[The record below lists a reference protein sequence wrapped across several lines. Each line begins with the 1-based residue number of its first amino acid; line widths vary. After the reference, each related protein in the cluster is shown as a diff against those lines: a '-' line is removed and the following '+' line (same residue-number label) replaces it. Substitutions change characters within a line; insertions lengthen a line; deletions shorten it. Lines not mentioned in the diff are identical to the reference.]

1 MQSERTVSYMDDVN
15 NNEKGTLEIIENQD
29 NNNKKDEKKKNK
41 VVGAICMIFLLLL
54 LAATAA
60 GGFIF
65 GIVLGIVRT
74 APEIDPTNIL
84 STLSESSVITD
95 EQGNII
101 EKIHD
106 PNENREIVS
115 LDEMPKDL
123 RNAFLAIEDHRF
135 EQHFGIDVQRI
146 LSSLLHNF
154 QVGDPTSQGASTITQ
169 QLVKNLY
176 LTNEK
181 SWERKIKE
189 IYLALKIERI
199 LSKEQILENYLN
211 TIPLGQSSYGVQT
224 AARTYFSKDVRDLTL
239 AECAMLAGAAK
250 STVTYAP
257 FSRYNMDDLQNIL
270 EEDIVGYVVIGSV
283 QYACVYNQDARD
295 RQLLILGRMLELG
308 YINESEYNKAIN
320 EDMRIA
326 LNPGQTKIAQIS
338 TLPMDYVKE
347 KVIEDLMN
355 KKSMSYK
362 EAETYLYRGG
372 LTITTTIDVNM
383 QKSLEDSY
391 KKFSYNFLGADPTGE
406 APVGEE
412 WRYFKWI
419 DGESVGCLDSQ
430 KNVLNEYGQTI
441 FYLKGNIL
449 DEDGNI
455 YLNSDEYSYDQSGF
469 LIINSKKFD
478 IYSAN
483 IDIVDCYTINEEF
496 NFVSH
501 ILGSLNIGGNLQI
514 LEQKGTKGKFIITKD
529 FLDKNQ
535 DVFQVGDDNV
545 LRISKDFFYYQE
557 HGIVQPQSAAVIM
570 DYRTGKIKAMFGGRN
585 IEGSKTF
592 NRATDAARQPGS
604 TIKPLSVYLPALN
617 NGYTA
622 SYILEDLPRTNEAGE
637 RWPKNWFEHRSV
649 KYWGKLTLR
658 KSIEQSVNTNAVNM
672 LERLETDA
680 AIESLTKLGL
690 INAEYPNNDTF
701 ISPQEDAVYNDVNLA
716 SLGLGGL
723 TKGFSPLAMTAA
735 YGAIANDGVYVEPIA
750 YTKITDSKGETIL
763 ENIPETRVVSSPE
776 TASLMKDILRTTVTN
791 GLSYKAKLPNEM
803 GIEAAGKTGTT
814 QASGD
819 FWYVG
824 FTPYYIGGVWVGN
837 DNVQMKLT
845 GDSGANARL
854 WREIMIP
861 VHEGLSPAKFEL
873 NENLIPVQVCKQ
885 SGMLPTE
892 YCSQD
897 PRGSQVI
904 TEYFVPGTVPSK
916 YCETHVK
923 AEICTNSNMLK
934 SNYCPGN
941 LIEQRIFVTR
951 TASYNHSFSVQ
962 DEAYQLPSGVCTNHT
977 KWHYDQWLNQENETV
992 ENNEENTPSEGEAK
1006 EEQEN

>member
-1 MQSERTVSYMDDVN
+1 M
-15 NNEKGTLEIIENQD
+15 EKDILKIVESQD
-29 NNNKKDEKKKNK
+29 NLNNSNNKGKKKKNK
-41 VVGAICMIFLLLL
+41 VLRCVFIIFLVMMM
-54 LAATAA
+54 AATAA

-65 GIVLGIVRT
+65 GIVLGIVKT

-95 EQGNII
+95 ENGNII
-101 EKIHD
+101 ENIHD
-106 PNENREIVS
+106 PNENREIIP
-115 LDEMPKDL
+115 LDDMPKNL

-135 EQHFGIDVQRI
+135 EQHIGIDIQRI
-146 LSSLLHNF
+146 ASSLVHNF
-154 QVGDPTSQGASTITQ
+154 QVGDPTAQGASTITQ

-199 LSKEQILENYLN
+199 LSKDQILENYLN

-224 AARTYFSKDVRDLTL
+224 AARTYFSKDAKDLTL

-257 FSRYNMDDLQNIL
+257 FSRYNMKDLENIPD
-270 EEDIVGYVVIGSV
+270 EDIVGYVTIGSV
-283 QYACVYNQDARD
+283 KYACVFNQDSRD

-308 YINESEYNKAIN
+308 YINEAEHRAAIKK
-320 EDMRIA
+320 DMRNA

-347 KVIEDLMN
+347 KVIEDLMEY
-355 KKSMSYK
+355 KSMSYK
-362 EAETYLYRGG
+362 EAEIYVYRGG
-372 LTITTTIDVNM
+372 LTITTTIDVDM
-383 QKSLEDSY
+383 QKSLEESY
-391 KKFSYNFLGADPTGE
+391 KNFSYNFLGAEPTGE

-412 WRYFKWI
+412 WRYFKWV
-419 DGESVGCLDSQ
+419 DGEAIGCLDSQ
-430 KNVLNEYGQTI
+430 KNVLNEYGHTI
-441 FYLKGNIL
+441 FYLKENIL
-449 DEDGNI
+449 DEEGNL
-455 YLNSDEYSYDQSGF
+455 YLNPDEYSYDKSGF
-469 LIINSKKFD
+469 LVINSKKFD
-478 IYSAN
+478 IYSSA
-483 IDIVDCYTINEEF
+483 IDIVDCYTINEEH

-501 ILGSLNIGGNLQI
+501 ILGSFNIEDNLQI
-514 LEQKGTKGKFIITKD
+514 LEQKGTKGKFLITKD

-535 DVFQVGDDNV
+535 DVFYVGDDNV
-545 LRISKDFFYYQE
+545 LKISKNFFYYQE
-557 HGIVQPQSAAVIM
+557 SGIVQPQSAAVIM

-585 IEGSKTF
+585 IEGSRTF
-592 NRATDAARQPGS
+592 NRAADAARQPGS

-617 NGYTA
+617 MGYTA

-637 RWPKNWFEHRSV
+637 RWPKNWYEHRSV

-672 LERLETDA
+672 LEKIGTAA
-680 AIESLTKLGL
+680 AIESLSKLGF
-690 INAEYPNNDTF
+690 IDNENPNDDTF
-701 ISPQEDAVYNDVNLA
+701 ISPEEDAVYNDVNLA

-750 YTKITDSKGETIL
+750 YTKITDSNGETIL
-763 ENIPETRVVSSPE
+763 ENIPETRVVSSTE
-776 TASLMKDILRTTVTN
+776 AASLMKDILRTTVTS
-791 GLSYKAKLPNEM
+791 GLSYKAKLPAEM
-803 GIEAAGKTGTT
+803 GIDAAGKTGTT

-861 VHEGLSPAKFEL
+861 VHEGLEPAKFEL
-873 NENLIPVQVCKQ
+873 DKNLIPMQVCKQ
-885 SGMLPTE
+885 SGLLPTE
-892 YCSQD
+892 YCSLD

-923 AEICTNSNMLK
+923 AEICTNSNMLR
-934 SNYCPGN
+934 SQFCPGN
-941 LIEQRIFVTR
+941 LIEQRILVTR
-951 TASYNHSFSVQ
+951 TASYDRSFSVQ
-962 DEAYQLPSGVCTNHT
+962 DEAYQLPQGVCTNHT
-977 KWHYDQWLNQENETV
+977 QWHYDQWINQQNEPA
-992 ENNEENTPSEGEAK
+992 ENEENDSEATPAEEEAV
-1006 EEQEN
+1006 ESQEN

>member
-1 MQSERTVSYMDDVN
+1 MEKDTLKIIESQDTNNSNIN
-15 NNEKGTLEIIENQD
+15 NNNS
-29 NNNKKDEKKKNK
+29 NNKEKKKKNK
-41 VVGAICMIFLLLL
+41 VLRAMLMIFLVML
-54 LAATAA
+54 LAITAA
-60 GGFIF
+60 GGFIA
-65 GIVLGIVRT
+65 GIVLGIVKT

-95 EQGNII
+95 EGGNTI

-106 PNENREIVS
+106 PNENREIVP
-115 LDEMPKDL
+115 LEDMPKNL
-123 RNAFLAIEDHRF
+123 RNAFLSIEDHRF
-135 EQHFGIDVQRI
+135 EQHFGIDIQRI
-146 LSSLLHNF
+146 LSSLVHNF
-154 QVGDPTSQGASTITQ
+154 QVGDATAQGASTITQ

-181 SWERKIKE
+181 SYERKIKE

-224 AARTYFSKDVRDLTL
+224 AARTYFSKDAKNLTL

-257 FSRYNMDDLQNIL
+257 FSRYNMDDLENIP
-270 EEDIVGYVVIGSV
+270 EEDIVGYVTIGSV
-283 QYACVYNQDARD
+283 QYACVYNQDSRE
-295 RQLLILGRMLELG
+295 RQLLILDRMLELG
-308 YINESEYNKAIN
+308 YISESEYNSAIN
-320 EDMRIA
+320 EEMRSA
-326 LNPGQTKIAQIS
+326 LTPGQTKIAQIS

-347 KVIEDLMN
+347 KVIEDLMEY
-355 KKSMSYK
+355 KSMSYN

-372 LTITTTIDVNM
+372 LTITTTIDVNI
-383 QKSLEDSY
+383 QKSLEESY
-391 KKFSYNFLGADPTGE
+391 KNFSYNFLGAEPTGE

-412 WRYFKWI
+412 WRYFKWV
-419 DGESVGCLDSQ
+419 DGEAVGCLDSE

-441 FYLKGNIL
+441 FYLKENIL
-449 DEDGNI
+449 DEESNM
-455 YLNSDEYSYDQSGF
+455 YLYGDEYSYDQSGF
-469 LIINSKKFD
+469 LVINSKKFD
-478 IYSAN
+478 IYSSN
-483 IDIVDCYTINEEF
+483 IDIVDCYTINEEH

-501 ILGSLNIGGNLQI
+501 ILGSLNIGDNLQI

-529 FLDKNQ
+529 FLDKNP
-535 DVFQVGDDNV
+535 DAFHVGDDNV

-557 HGIVQPQSAAVIM
+557 NGIVQPQSAAVIM

-585 IEGSKTF
+585 IEGSRTF
-592 NRATDAARQPGS
+592 NRASDAARQPGS
-604 TIKPLSVYLPALN
+604 TIKPLSIYLPALN
-617 NGYTA
+617 MGYSA

-672 LERLETDA
+672 LEQIGTTA
-680 AIESLTKLGL
+680 AIESLANLGF
-690 INAEYPNNDTF
+690 IDTENPNNDTF
-701 ISPQEDAVYNDVNLA
+701 ISPQEDAAFNDVNLA

-735 YGAIANDGVYVEPIA
+735 YGAIANDGVYVEPIS
-750 YTKITDSKGETIL
+750 YTKITDSNGEVIL
-763 ENIPETRVVSSPE
+763 ENTPETRVVSTPE
-776 TASLMKDILRTTVTN
+776 AASLMKDILKTTVTT
-791 GLSYKAKLPNEM
+791 GLSYKAKLPAEM

-824 FTPYYIGGVWVGN
+824 FTPYYISGVWVGN

-845 GDSGANARL
+845 GDSGANANL
-854 WREIMIP
+854 WKEIMIP
-861 VHEGLSPAKFEL
+861 VHEGLEPAKFEL
-873 NENLIPVQVCKQ
+873 NQNLIPVSVCKQ
-885 SGMLPTE
+885 SGLLPTE

-904 TEYFVPGTVPSK
+904 TDYFAPGTVPSK

-923 AEICTNSNMLK
+923 AEICTNSNMLI
-934 SNYCPGN
+934 SPYCPGN
-941 LIEQRIFVTR
+941 LIEQRILVTR
-951 TASYNHSFSVQ
+951 TATYDRSFSVQ
-962 DEAYQLPSGVCTNHT
+962 DDAYQLPLGVCANHT
-977 KWHYDQWLNQENETV
+977 QWHYDQWINQQSEPV
-992 ENNEENTPSEGEAK
+992 EDNNEETPAEESEEM
-1006 EEQEN
+1006 EQ

>member
-1 MQSERTVSYMDDVN
+1 MNAIRKDSEQMEND
-15 NNEKGTLEIIENQD
+15 TLEIIESQD
-29 NNNKKDEKKKNK
+29 TNNSNNKEKKKKNK
-41 VVGAICMIFLLLL
+41 VLRAIFMIFLIMLLT
-54 LAATAA
+54 ATAA

-65 GIVLGIVRT
+65 GIVLGIVKT

-95 EQGNII
+95 ENGNII

-106 PNENREIVS
+106 PNENREIIP
-115 LDEMPKDL
+115 LDDIPKNL
-123 RNAFLAIEDHRF
+123 RNSFLAIEDHRF
-135 EQHFGIDVQRI
+135 EQHFGIDIQRI
-146 LSSLLHNF
+146 ASSLVHNF
-154 QVGDPTSQGASTITQ
+154 QVGDPTAQGASTITQ

-181 SWERKIKE
+181 SLERKIKE

-199 LSKEQILENYLN
+199 LSKNQILENYLN

-224 AARTYFSKDVRDLTL
+224 AARTYFSKDAKDLTL

-257 FSRYNMDDLQNIL
+257 FSRYNMYDLENIP
-270 EEDIVGYVVIGSV
+270 EEDIVGYVTIGSV
-283 QYACVYNQDARD
+283 QYACVFNQDSRD
-295 RQLLILGRMLELG
+295 RQLLILDRMLELG
-308 YINESEYNKAIN
+308 YINEAEHNTAVN
-320 EDMRIA
+320 EDMRSA

-347 KVIEDLMN
+347 KVIEDLMEY
-355 KKSMSYK
+355 KSMSYK
-362 EAETYLYRGG
+362 EAEAYVYRGG
-372 LTITTTIDVNM
+372 LTITTTIDVNI
-383 QKSLEDSY
+383 QKSLEESY
-391 KKFSYNFLGADPTGE
+391 KNFSYYFLGSKPSGE
-406 APVGEE
+406 TPVGEE
-412 WRYFKWI
+412 WRYFKWVN
-419 DGESVGCLDSQ
+419 GEAVGCLDSQ

-441 FYLKGNIL
+441 FYKKENIM
-449 DEDGNI
+449 DEENNI
-455 YLNSDEYSYDQSGF
+455 YLNPDEYSYDQSGF
-469 LIINSKKFD
+469 LVINSKKFD
-478 IYSAN
+478 IYSST
-483 IDIVDCYTINEEF
+483 IDIVDCYTINEEY

-501 ILGSLNIGGNLQI
+501 ILGSLNIGDNLQI
-514 LEQKGTKGKFIITKD
+514 LEQKGTKGKFLITKD
-529 FLDKNQ
+529 FLDKNKNI
-535 DVFQVGDDNV
+535 FNVGDDNV
-545 LRISKDFFYYQE
+545 LRISKDFFYYQDN
-557 HGIVQPQSAAVIM
+557 GIVQPQSAAVIM

-585 IEGSKTF
+585 IEGSRTF
-592 NRATDAARQPGS
+592 NRAADAARQPGS

-617 NGYTA
+617 MGYSA

-672 LERLETDA
+672 LEKIGTQA
-680 AIESLTKLGL
+680 AIESLTNFGF
-690 INAEYPNNDTF
+690 IDTENPNSDTF
-701 ISPQEDAVYNDVNLA
+701 ISPEEDAAFNDVNLA

-723 TKGFSPLAMTAA
+723 TKGFSPLSMTAA

-750 YTKITDSKGETIL
+750 YTKITDSKGNIIL
-763 ENIPETRVVSSPE
+763 ENIPKTRVVSSPE
-776 TASLMKDILRTTVTN
+776 AASLMKDILRTTVTN
-791 GLSYKAKLPNEM
+791 GLSYKAKLPAEM

-845 GDSGANARL
+845 GDSGANANL

-861 VHEGLSPAKFEL
+861 VHEGLEPAKFEL
-873 NENLIPVQVCKQ
+873 NKNLIPVQVCKQ
-885 SGMLPTE
+885 SGLLPTE

-897 PRGSQVI
+897 PRGSQII

-916 YCETHVK
+916 HCETHVK

-934 SNYCPGN
+934 SQYCPGN

-951 TASYNHSFSVQ
+951 NKTYDHSFSVQ
-962 DEAYQLPSGVCTNHT
+962 DDAYQLPQSVCTSHT
-977 KWHYDQWLNQENETV
+977 QWHYDQWLNQQNEPV
-992 ENNEENTPSEGEAK
+992 ENNDEEIPAEGEVE